1 MSYREET
8 FEMEQKEGILWAC
21 VTRNDTILVEAGQDN
36 FDGQVTRAAQELLKK
51 KPTPGYEYFSPFR
64 SPLKGIKFHVYEK
77 QPHGEMLV
85 WAFCSVYDSTVVKK
99 DQAQSFLEKI
109 SGLTQLDRDS
119 EYRWRHG
126 DTLAAQEPFAEILLH
141 QMEQVTYRGRCA
153 MVNDQVNAVKEQM
166 GRNIDLILERGE
178 KIEDLQREATRLE
191 EMSRSF
197 QKGAK
202 KLRRVQMWQNA
213 KYGLVVGTAVTGAI
227 AVIVVP
233 PLVALL

>member
-1 MSYREET
+1 MSSEEDT
-8 FEMEQKEGILWAC
+8 MKGILWSC
-21 VTRNDTILVEAGQDN
+21 VSRNDTILVEAGEDN

-51 KPTPGYEYFSPFR
+51 RPTPGYEYFSPFR

-77 QPHGEMLV
+77 QESSPEFII
-85 WAFCSVYDSTVVKK
+85 WSFACVYDDTVKK

-109 SGLTQLDRDS
+109 CGLTQIQREE

-126 DTLAAQEPFAEILLH
+126 DTLAAQECFAPILL
-141 QMEQVTYRGRCA
+141 QRMEEVTYYGRCA
-153 MVNDQVNAVKEQM
+153 MVNDKVNSVKEQM

-178 KIEDLQREATRLE
+178 KLEDLNEEATRLE
-191 EMSRSF
+191 EMSRGFRKS
-197 QKGAK
+197 AK
-202 KLRRVQMWQNA
+202 KLKRVQMWQNA
-213 KYGLVVGTAVTGAI
+213 KYGLVVGTAVTGAV